1 MAFQQS
7 IKILCCVLLAAS
19 AAHAQVQVK
28 QAALPYAGFKALEPR
43 IDARTMELHYG
54 THYAGYVKNLNAG
67 LTDAT
72 ASGLKLPATDLTGL
86 IRSVKS
92 LPAPLNTTVRN
103 HGGGAWN
110 HALYFKHLAPPA
122 SPSVQ
127 AAAISPQLK
136 AAITLSFRTV
146 DNVTAELTAAAGKVF
161 GSGWAW
167 LCYTGNSGVPLA
179 ITTTPNQD
187 NPLMGNLPG
196 APAVKH
202 AGCTPI
208 LCIDVWEHAYY
219 LKHGPKRPEYL
230 ADFWKVLSWQ
240 QVSANYAAAL
250 AGNVAAMVA

>member
-1 MAFQQS
+1 MAAG
-7 IKILCCVLLAAS
+7 AAY
-19 AAHAQVQVK
+19 AQVQVK
-28 QAALPYAGFKALEPR
+28 QAQLPYAGFKALEPR

-54 THYAGYVKNLNAG
+54 THYAGYVRNLNAG
-67 LTDAT
+67 LANAT
-72 ASGLKLPATDLTGL
+72 AAGLKLPATDLTGL
-86 IRSVKS
+86 IRSVRS
-92 LPAPLNTTVRN
+92 LPGPLNATVRN
-103 HGGGAWN
+103 QGGGAWN
-110 HALYFKHLAPPA
+110 HALYFKHLAPPT

-127 AAAISPQLK
+127 SSAISPQLK

-146 DNVTAELTAAAGKVF
+146 ENVTAELTAAAGKVF

-187 NPLMGNLPG
+187 NPLMGDLPG

-208 LCIDVWEHAYY
+208 LGLDVWEHAYY